1 MDANKKRKSMAK
13 VFSIYTGSQSKIFA
27 ILKLVTFAIYVDY
40 DGEIELLYSIRVTCI
55 NSLAS

>member
-13 VFSIYTGSQSKIFA
+13 VFSIYIQVHKVKYLA

-40 DGEIELLYSIRVTCI
+40 DGEIELLYSIRV
-55 NSLAS
+55 

>member
-40 DGEIELLYSIRVTCI
+40 DGELSSYILLE
-55 NSLAS
+55 